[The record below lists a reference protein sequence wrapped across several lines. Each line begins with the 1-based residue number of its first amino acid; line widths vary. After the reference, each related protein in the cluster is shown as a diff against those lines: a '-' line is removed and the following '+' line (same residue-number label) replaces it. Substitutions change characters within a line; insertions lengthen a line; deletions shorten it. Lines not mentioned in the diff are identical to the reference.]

1 MEQKNLN
8 PKLKKELESLMEER
22 LLSEKI
28 NEKNKMI
35 FSEQLKK
42 MNPKEIKNT
51 IEEEKKISL
60 WGRIKRVLGMN

>member
-1 MEQKNLN
+1 MEQKNLT

-22 LLSEKI
+22 MMSEKI

-51 IEEEKKISL
+51 IKEEKKISL

>member
-1 MEQKNLN
+1 MEQKNLT
-8 PKLKKELESLMEER
+8 PKLKKELESLIEER
-22 LLSEKI
+22 MMSEKI

-51 IEEEKKISL
+51 IKEEKKISL

>member
-1 MEQKNLN
+1 MEQKNLT

-22 LLSEKI
+22 MMSEKI

-51 IEEEKKISL
+51 IKEEKKLSL

>member
-51 IEEEKKISL
+51 IKEEKKISL
-60 WGRIKRVLGMN
+60 WGRIKRVFGMN